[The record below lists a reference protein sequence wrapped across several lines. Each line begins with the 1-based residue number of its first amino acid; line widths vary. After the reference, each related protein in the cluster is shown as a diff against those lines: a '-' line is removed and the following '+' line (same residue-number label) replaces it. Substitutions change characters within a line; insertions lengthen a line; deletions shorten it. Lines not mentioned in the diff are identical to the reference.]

1 MTDQGLEVCAN
12 SFMSA
17 LAAQNGGAVRVE
29 LCDNMAEGG
38 TTPSYAQ
45 IKTCKERLNIQV
57 WPIIRPRGGDFLY
70 TDDEFHLMK
79 EDIRICKMLHCD
91 GVVTGILTSTGE
103 IDIDRCRELIELAH
117 PMPLAFHRAFDM
129 CENKTTAL
137 EQLIQLGFVRV
148 LSSGGAE
155 TAFAGAPVLAGLVKQ
170 ADNRISIMPGAGI
183 HPDNIEML
191 QKLTRA
197 RTFHASA
204 RIQVESKMQ
213 YRNEKAK
220 MGSITD
226 EYHYELT
233 SEEQVRQL
241 FEKLKTDR

>member
-45 IKTCKERLNIQV
+45 IKACKERLNIQV

-91 GVVTGILTSTGE
+91 GAVTGILTSSGE
-103 IDIDRCRELIELAH
+103 IDIDRCRELIALAS

-129 CENKTTAL
+129 CENKTSAL
-137 EQLIQLGFVRV
+137 EQLIHLGFVRV
-148 LSSGGAE
+148 LSSGGSD
-155 TAFAGAPVLAGLVKQ
+155 TALNGAPVLAELVKQ
-170 ADNRISIMPGAGI
+170 AKDRISIMPGAGI
-183 HPDNIEML
+183 QPDNIETL
-191 QKLTRA
+191 QQLTGA

-204 RIQVESKMQ
+204 RVQVESKMQ

-220 MGSITD
+220 MGRITD
-226 EYHYELT
+226 EYHYEQT
-233 SEEQVRQL
+233 SEARVRQL
-241 FEKLKTDR
+241 VEKLKTDR